1 MAEIFTRYQRQTVLP
16 EIGEEGQNKLLLSK
30 VLLIGVGGLGT
41 PCAAY
46 LAQAGIGH
54 LEIIDADT
62 VSFSNLNRQFF
73 SRKMTSTGI
82 KQKLQKRK

>member
-16 EIGEEGQNKLLLSK
+16 EIGEEGQNKLLSSK
-30 VLLIGVGGLGT
+30 VLLIGAGGLGT

-54 LEIIDADT
+54 LE
-62 VSFSNLNRQFF
+62 
-73 SRKMTSTGI
+73 MTSTGI
-82 KQKLQKRK
+82 KQKLQKRKLHK